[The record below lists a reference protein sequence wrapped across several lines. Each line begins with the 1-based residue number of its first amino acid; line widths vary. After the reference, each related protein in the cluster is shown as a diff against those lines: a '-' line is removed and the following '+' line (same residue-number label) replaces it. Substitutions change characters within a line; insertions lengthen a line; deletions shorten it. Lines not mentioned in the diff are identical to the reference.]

1 MYVKQL
7 HNKNQFVIIDTTTKK
22 IVFQSYESKIAEY
35 DLQSK
40 ELTLFSD
47 WDYSNTTRKH
57 LYLFINEYTPIII
70 PDVKNKRLWIEK
82 NILNGTFI
90 RGY

>member
-1 MYVKQL
+1 MYVEQL
-7 HNKNQFVIIDTTTKK
+7 HNKNQFVITDTTTKK
-22 IVFQSYESKIAEY
+22 IVFQSYNSTIAEY
-35 DLQSK
+35 DVKTK
-40 ELTLFSD
+40 ELTLFRN

-70 PDVKNKRLWIEK
+70 PSVKNKRLWIEK
-82 NILNGTFI
+82 NIHNGTFI